1 MGWANAIEFRNFSK
15 LFNARIFTVMKEKGM
30 TMIGWWEGLA
40 EAVTG
45 SLSQILAFLP
55 TIISAFMLL
64 GLGYL
69 LGKGVSIATNRLL
82 QLVGF
87 DRLLSRTAVQTLLER
102 AGTKQKVSEIFGMI
116 GFWIIFLVFLI
127 KASDTLGLTMV
138 SDALTGIANYI
149 PKVGIAVLVLLLGL
163 MAANFVRELITMT
176 CSSAGITHGTIVAQ
190 AVYVAV
196 VLLIVVTA
204 IDALGIDTELLNNT
218 IVILLAGLI
227 GGAALSFGLGSRNA
241 VANLIAAHY
250 LGSVVRVGMTVKVGE
265 TQGTVVTVTPIS
277 VVLETREGRVII
289 PASQFSESTA
299 VITHPEK

>member
-1 MGWANAIEFRNFSK
+1 MENK
-15 LFNARIFTVMKEKGM
+15 TVTM
-30 TMIGWWEGLA
+30 TGWWEGLT
-40 EAVTG
+40 EAVTA
-45 SLSQILAFLP
+45 SLSQIIAFLP
-55 TIISAFMLL
+55 TVMLAILLL
-64 GLGYL
+64 GLGYIL
-69 LGKGVSIATNRLL
+69 ARVVSVATVRFL

-87 DRLLSRTAVQTLLER
+87 DRLLSRTAIQTLLER
-102 AGTKQKVSEIFGMI
+102 SGTKQKISEILGLI

-138 SDALTGIANYI
+138 SDALTGLANYI
-149 PKVGIAVLVLLLGL
+149 PRIGIAVLVLIIGL

-176 CSSAGITHGTIVAQ
+176 CSSAGITHGTMVAQ

-204 IDALGIDTELLNNT
+204 IDALGINTDLLNNT

-250 LGSVVRVGMTVKVGE
+250 LSPVVRVGMTVKAGE
-265 TQGTVVTVTPIS
+265 TQGTVVAVTPIS
-277 VVLETREGRVII
+277 VVVETREGRVII

-299 VITHPEK
+299 VISHPEK

>member
-1 MGWANAIEFRNFSK
+1 MVMGKND
-15 LFNARIFTVMKEKGM
+15 LTM
-30 TMIGWWEGLA
+30 TGWWEGLM
-40 EAVTG
+40 EAVST
-45 SLSQILAFLP
+45 SLNQILAFVPAL
-55 TIISAFMLL
+55 ILALMLL
-64 GLGYL
+64 GFGYL
-69 LGKGVSIATNRLL
+69 LAKVVSIVTIRLL

-102 AGTKQKVSEIFGMI
+102 SGTKRKASEILGMI

-149 PKVGIAVLVLLLGL
+149 PKIGIAILVLILGL
-163 MAANFVRELITMT
+163 IAANFVRELITMA
-176 CSSAGITHGTIVAQ
+176 CSSAGITHGTMVAQ

-204 IDALGIDTELLNNT
+204 IDALGIDTALLNNT

-250 LGSVVRVGMTVKVGE
+250 LGSVVRVGMTVKIGE
-265 TQGTVVTVTPIS
+265 TQGTVVAVTPIS
-277 VVLETREGRVII
+277 VVLETKAGRVVI
-289 PASQFSESTA
+289 PASQFSEATT
-299 VITHPEK
+299 VITHQES

>member
-1 MGWANAIEFRNFSK
+1 MNDKN
-15 LFNARIFTVMKEKGM
+15 LTM
-30 TMIGWWEGLA
+30 TGWWGGLT
-40 EAVTG
+40 EAVTS
-45 SLSQILAFLP
+45 SLSQIIAFVP
-55 TIISAFMLL
+55 TIILAILLL

-69 LGKGVSIATNRLL
+69 LAKVVSIGTIRFL

-87 DRLLSRTAVQTLLER
+87 DNLINRTAVQTLLER
-102 AGTKQKVSEIFGMI
+102 SGTKQKISEILGLI

-127 KASDTLGLTMV
+127 KASDTLGLSMV
-138 SDALTGIANYI
+138 SDALTGLANYI
-149 PKVGIAVLVLLLGL
+149 PKIGIAVLVLIIGL
-163 MAANFVRELITMT
+163 IAANFVRELITMT
-176 CSSAGITHGTIVAQ
+176 CSSAGITHGTMVAQ

-204 IDALGIDTELLNNT
+204 IDVLGIDTQLLNNT

-250 LGSVVRVGMTVKVGE
+250 LSPVVRVGMTVKVGA
-265 TQGTVVTVTPIS
+265 TKGTVVAVTPIS
-277 VVLETREGRVII
+277 VVVETIEGRVII

-299 VITHPEK
+299 VISHPEK

>member
-1 MGWANAIEFRNFSK
+1 ME
-15 LFNARIFTVMKEKGM
+15 EKNL
-30 TMIGWWEGLA
+30 TMSGWWDGLTA
-40 EAVTG
+40 AVTA
-45 SLSQILAFLP
+45 SLSQILTFLP
-55 TIISAFMLL
+55 TVILAVMLL

-69 LGKGVSIATNRLL
+69 LARVVSIVTIRFL
-82 QLVGF
+82 QFIGF
-87 DRLLSRTAVQTLLER
+87 DRMLSRTAVQTLLER
-102 AGTKQKVSEIFGMI
+102 SGTKQKVSELLGLM

-127 KASDTLGLTMV
+127 KASDTLGLTMA
-138 SDALTGIANYI
+138 SDALTGLANYI
-149 PKVGIAVLVLLLGL
+149 PKIMIAILILILGII
-163 MAANFVRELITMT
+163 AANFVRELITMT
-176 CSSAGITHGTIVAQ
+176 CSSAGITHGTMVAQ

-250 LGSVVRVGMTVKVGE
+250 LSPVVRIGMMVKIGE
-265 TQGTVVTVTPIS
+265 TQGAVVAVTPIS
-277 VVLETREGRVII
+277 VVVETKEGRVII

-299 VITHPEK
+299 VISHPEK

>member
-1 MGWANAIEFRNFSK
+1 MDDKN
-15 LFNARIFTVMKEKGM
+15 LTM
-30 TMIGWWEGLA
+30 TGWWEGLT
-40 EAVTG
+40 EAVTA
-45 SLSQILAFLP
+45 SLTQIIAFFP
-55 TIISAFMLL
+55 TIILALLLL

-69 LGKGVSIATNRLL
+69 LARVVSIATIRFL
-82 QLVGF
+82 QFVGF
-87 DRLLSRTAVQTLLER
+87 DRLLSRTAIQALLER
-102 AGTKQKVSEIFGMI
+102 SGTKQKISEVLGLI

-138 SDALTGIANYI
+138 SDALTGLANYI
-149 PKVGIAVLVLLLGL
+149 PKIVIAIFVLVIGL

-176 CSSAGITHGTIVAQ
+176 CSSAGITHGAMVAQ

-204 IDALGIDTELLNNT
+204 IDVLGIDTELLNNT

-250 LGSVVRVGMTVKVGE
+250 LSPVVRVGMTVKVGDV
-265 TQGTVVTVTPIS
+265 QGTVVAVTPIS
-277 VVLETREGRVII
+277 VVVETREGRVII

-299 VITHPEK
+299 VISHQDK

>member
-1 MGWANAIEFRNFSK
+1 MVMGKND
-15 LFNARIFTVMKEKGM
+15 LTM
-30 TMIGWWEGLA
+30 TGWWEGLM
-40 EAVTG
+40 EAVST
-45 SLSQILAFLP
+45 SLNQILAFVPAL
-55 TIISAFMLL
+55 ILALMLL
-64 GLGYL
+64 GFGYL
-69 LGKGVSIATNRLL
+69 LAKVVSIVTIRLL

-102 AGTKQKVSEIFGMI
+102 SGTKRKASEILGMI

-149 PKVGIAVLVLLLGL
+149 PKIGIAILVLVLGL
-163 MAANFVRELITMT
+163 IAANFVRELITMA
-176 CSSAGITHGTIVAQ
+176 CSSAGITHGTMVAQ

-204 IDALGIDTELLNNT
+204 IDALGIDTALLNNT

-250 LGSVVRVGMTVKVGE
+250 LGSVVRVGMTVKIGE
-265 TQGTVVTVTPIS
+265 TQGTVVAVTPIS
-277 VVLETREGRVII
+277 VVLETKAGRVVI
-289 PASQFSESTA
+289 PASQFSEATT
-299 VITHPEK
+299 VITHQES

>member
-1 MGWANAIEFRNFSK
+1 MQ
-15 LFNARIFTVMKEKGM
+15 EKGM

>member
-1 MGWANAIEFRNFSK
+1 
-15 LFNARIFTVMKEKGM
+15 MKEKGT

-40 EAVTG
+40 EAVTA

-55 TIISAFMLL
+55 TIILAIMLL
-64 GLGYL
+64 GLGYIL
-69 LGKGVSIATNRLL
+69 ARVVSIATTRFL

-102 AGTKQKVSEIFGMI
+102 SGTKQKVSEILGMI

-127 KASDTLGLTMV
+127 KASDILGLTMM

-149 PKVGIAVLVLLLGL
+149 PKIGIAVLVLLLGL

>member
-1 MGWANAIEFRNFSK
+1 MNDKN
-15 LFNARIFTVMKEKGM
+15 LTM
-30 TMIGWWEGLA
+30 TGWWEGLT
-40 EAVTG
+40 EAVTS
-45 SLSQILAFLP
+45 SLSQIIAFIP
-55 TIISAFMLL
+55 TIILAILLL

-69 LGKGVSIATNRLL
+69 LAKVVSIATIRFL

-87 DRLLSRTAVQTLLER
+87 DKLINRTAVQTLLER
-102 AGTKQKVSEIFGMI
+102 SGTKQKISELLGMI

-127 KASDTLGLTMV
+127 KASDTLGLSMV
-138 SDALTGIANYI
+138 SDALTGLANYI
-149 PKVGIAVLVLLLGL
+149 PKIGIAVLVLIIGL
-163 MAANFVRELITMT
+163 IAANFVRELITMT
-176 CSSAGITHGTIVAQ
+176 CSSAGITHGTMVAQ

-250 LGSVVRVGMTVKVGE
+250 LSPVVRIGMTVKIGE
-265 TQGTVVTVTPIS
+265 TQGTVVAVTPIS
-277 VVLETREGRVII
+277 VVVETREGRVII

-299 VITHPEK
+299 VISHPEK

>member
-1 MGWANAIEFRNFSK
+1 MEE
-15 LFNARIFTVMKEKGM
+15 KEM

-45 SLSQILAFLP
+45 SLSQIVAFLP
-55 TIISAFMLL
+55 TIILAFMLL

-69 LGKGVSIATNRLL
+69 LGKGVSIATNRFL

-102 AGTKQKVSEIFGMI
+102 AGTKQKVSEILGMI

-127 KASDTLGLTMV
+127 KASDTLGLTMA

-149 PKVGIAVLVLLLGL
+149 PKIGIAILVLLLGL
-163 MAANFVRELITMT
+163 VAANFVRELITMT

-204 IDALGIDTELLNNT
+204 IDALGIDTALLNNT

-250 LGSVVRVGMTVKVGE
+250 LSPVVRVGMTVKVGE
-265 TQGTVVTVTPIS
+265 TKGTVVTVTPIS
-277 VVLETREGRVII
+277 VVLETKEGRVII

>member
-1 MGWANAIEFRNFSK
+1 MEDK
-15 LFNARIFTVMKEKGM
+15 TLTM
-30 TMIGWWEGLA
+30 TGWWESLA
-40 EAVTG
+40 EAVTT
-45 SLSQILAFLP
+45 SLSQIIAFLP
-55 TIISAFMLL
+55 TIILAILLL
-64 GLGYL
+64 GMGYFL
-69 LGKGVSIATNRLL
+69 ARVVSIATIRLL
-82 QLVGF
+82 QFVGF

-102 AGTKQKVSEIFGMI
+102 SGTKQKVSEILGMI

-127 KASDTLGLTMV
+127 KASDTLGLTML
-138 SDALTGIANYI
+138 SDALTGLANYI
-149 PKVGIAVLVLLLGL
+149 PKIGIAVLVLIIGL

-176 CSSAGITHGTIVAQ
+176 CSSAGITHGTMVGQ

-250 LGSVVRVGMTVKVGE
+250 LSPVVRVGMTVKVGE
-265 TQGTVVTVTPIS
+265 TQGTVVAVTPIS
-277 VVLETREGRVII
+277 VVVETREGRVII

-299 VITHPEK
+299 VIAHPEK

>member
-1 MGWANAIEFRNFSK
+1 MNDKN
-15 LFNARIFTVMKEKGM
+15 LTM
-30 TMIGWWEGLA
+30 TGWWEGLA
-40 EAVTG
+40 EAVTN
-45 SLSQILAFLP
+45 SLSQIIAFVP
-55 TIISAFMLL
+55 TIILAILLL

-69 LGKGVSIATNRLL
+69 LAKVVSIGTIRFL

-87 DRLLSRTAVQTLLER
+87 DKLINRTAVQTLLER
-102 AGTKQKVSEIFGMI
+102 SGTKQKISEILGMI

-127 KASDTLGLTMV
+127 KASDTLGLSMA
-138 SDALTGIANYI
+138 SDALTGLANYI
-149 PKVGIAVLVLLLGL
+149 PKIGIAVLVLIIGL
-163 MAANFVRELITMT
+163 IAANFVRELITMT
-176 CSSAGITHGTIVAQ
+176 CSSAGITHGTMVAQ

-204 IDALGIDTELLNNT
+204 IDVLGIDTQLLNNT

-250 LGSVVRVGMTVKVGE
+250 LSPVVRVGMTVKVGA
-265 TQGTVVTVTPIS
+265 TKGTVVAVTPIS
-277 VVLETREGRVII
+277 VVVETLEGRVII

-299 VITHPEK
+299 VISHSEK